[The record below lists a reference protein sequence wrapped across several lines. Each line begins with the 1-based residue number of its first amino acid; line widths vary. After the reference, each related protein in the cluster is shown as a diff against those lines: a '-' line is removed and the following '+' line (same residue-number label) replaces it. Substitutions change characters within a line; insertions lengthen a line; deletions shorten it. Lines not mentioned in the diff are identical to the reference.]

1 MGFGPLLRAF
11 SANGTDPKGK
21 NGRPLEKTALKTL
34 QQVQVTPALGECAF
48 DVISN
53 KLESVI
59 TLSDAFS
66 CVSDMCSR
74 YGYSH
79 FLIAHPPD
87 VACSMVAEDILLTNL
102 PLYLV
107 DDLVTMD
114 LFSDWSI
121 LEHMN
126 DTSAPF
132 SWSKA
137 SGVNALPFVLE
148 DAANSV
154 GSVELTGADALIANE
169 IEAQFAHCIQA
180 PTRGQKRAFIALFS
194 DTNSMFD
201 IEFELVVLFQKIF
214 DRIETLAISRVRDTG
229 SELNKREL
237 ECLNWA
243 AAGKTSSE
251 IAVIVSLSE
260 HTVNHYLNSCCKKL
274 DCVNRTQ
281 AVARAIRM
289 RVIK

>member
-1 MGFGPLLRAF
+1 MGFGLFLCVF
-11 SANGTDPKGK
+11 STISSDPKGK
-21 NGRPLEKTALKTL
+21 NGGPLEKTALKTL
-34 QQVQVTPALGECAF
+34 QQIQVTPALGESAF

-53 KLESVI
+53 KLETVS

-66 CVSDMCSR
+66 CVSDLCSR

-107 DDLVTMD
+107 DDLVTLD
-114 LFSDWSI
+114 LFDDWSI

-132 SWSKA
+132 SWSKTK
-137 SGVNALPFVLE
+137 GINPQPFALQDGAE
-148 DAANSV
+148 TI
-154 GSVELTGADALIANE
+154 GSIELTGADALIANE

-180 PTRGQKRAFIALFS
+180 PTRGQKRAFITLFS
-194 DTNSMFD
+194 DTSSEFN

-214 DRIETLAISRVRDTG
+214 DQIETLAITRVRDTG

-243 AAGKTSSE
+243 AAGKTSGE

>member
-1 MGFGPLLRAF
+1 MRVFGAIGIGPE
-11 SANGTDPKGK
+11 GK
-21 NGRPLEKTALKTL
+21 NGGPVEKTALKTL
-34 QQVQVTPALGECAF
+34 QQIQVTPALGESAF
-48 DVISN
+48 DVIST
-53 KLESVI
+53 KLGSVS

-66 CVSDMCSR
+66 CVSDMCTR

-87 VACSMVAEDILLTNL
+87 VAQSMAAEDILLTNL

-107 DDLVTMD
+107 DDLVTME
-114 LFSDWSI
+114 LFDDWSI

-126 DTSAPF
+126 NTSAPF
-132 SWSKA
+132 CWSKTKGINHQPFA
-137 SGVNALPFVLE
+137 VNG
-148 DAANSV
+148 
-154 GSVELTGADALIANE
+154 GSDQIGSIELTGADALIANE

-194 DTNSMFD
+194 DTQTEFD
-201 IEFELVVLFQKIF
+201 VEFELVVLFQKIF
-214 DRIETLAISRVRDTG
+214 DQIETLAISRVRDNG

-243 AAGKTSSE
+243 AAGKTSGE